1 MPKVNPP
8 PLLLPQ
14 SYLACLTQN
23 IKNIAD
29 NKTRIQNSHL
39 AQACFSSAASFC
51 LDAAFSRTARRI
63 LSFSSLMAHLL
74 IQLIAEP
81 MAVPSAAPAA
91 MAPPEPSTRVPLVLS
106 GTGG

>member
-1 MPKVNPP
+1 MHEPGPVLGSVVKKVLTNVQVQ
-8 PLLLPQ
+8 LLLPQ
-14 SYLACLTQN
+14 SYLACLARK

-39 AQACFSSAASFC
+39 AQACFSSEASLC

-63 LSFSSLMAHLL
+63 LSYSSPMMAHL
-74 IQLIAEP
+74 QLIAEP

-91 MAPPEPSTRVPLVLS
+91 MAPA
-106 GTGG
+106 